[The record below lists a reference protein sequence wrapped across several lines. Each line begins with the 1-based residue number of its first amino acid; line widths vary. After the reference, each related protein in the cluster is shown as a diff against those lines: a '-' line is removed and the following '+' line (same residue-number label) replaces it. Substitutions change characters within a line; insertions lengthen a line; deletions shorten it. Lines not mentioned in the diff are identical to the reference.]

1 MHSAARVHG
10 RYHVEEAP
18 VDFHAGVDV
27 GGETMRVLRRC
38 WGCDD
43 AGVETVLSIDD
54 GRTQISLELQTRLGH
69 CELED

>member
-1 MHSAARVHG
+1 MAMHSAARVHG

-43 AGVETVLSIDD
+43 AGVETVL
-54 GRTQISLELQTRLGH
+54 GL
-69 CELED
+69 